1 MPSGE
6 SHPDPRS
13 DADLVASL
21 NAGDFRAFEPLYHR
35 YRDWV
40 IALAYRL
47 TGNHEDALDVCQET
61 FAYLLRKCPG
71 LTLSAKLT
79 TLLYPAVRHLA
90 RDARRK
96 RSRHAGAGD
105 AALEGAIAAEGG
117 PDAVEVSRQELAA
130 VLAGLPEGRR
140 EVLLM
145 RFVDAMSLP
154 EIAAALDIPLGT
166 VKSRLHHALDAL
178 RNDDRLRRHFDSDAS

>member
-21 NAGDFRAFEPLYHR
+21 NAGDFRAFELLYRR

-90 RDARRK
+90 RDVRQK
-96 RSRHAGAGD
+96 RSRHAGSGD
-105 AALEGAIAAEGG
+105 AGLEGAIAAEGG
-117 PDAVEVSRQELAA
+117 PDAIDASRQELAA
-130 VLAGLPEGRR
+130 VLAGLPQGQR

-145 RFVDAMSLP
+145 RFVDDMSLP
-154 EIAAALDIPLGT
+154 EIAAALAIPVGT
-166 VKSRLHHALDAL
+166 VKSRLHHALEAL
-178 RNDDRLRRHFDSDAS
+178 RGDSRLRGYFETS